1 MAIING
7 TWYDYDARAAR
18 IEHIEERIKR
28 LEKLRKKGAL
38 RPSQVNDLISDKKA
52 LIRLKRIHRAEH
64 DFLYFVYE
72 YFSEEGNPDNSSN
85 LIPAGQSYK
94 DAADFHR
101 ELCSILDKVT
111 QGEITTNI
119 GWSVGR
125 RHAKTAYLSNAY
137 LCHQIVYRLKRYI
150 VEVSE
155 TTDVAGDFVTWT
167 RHQLKFN
174 EKLRDDF
181 GILLHQRPSQ
191 NELDNKYEFI
201 TSSGTK
207 VEAKGVGTQ
216 MRGLRHLSDRPDLFI
231 LDDLESQENTN
242 TPEMRAKNLHWFR
255 AEMLEAL
262 GFGGMCIY
270 MGTIIPYIGLLNLV
284 MSKRKE
290 FTSRKFPAILS
301 WSEREDLWEEWRTI
315 YNSDDK
321 LAKQKSDEFYE
332 SNKDEMLRGTDV
344 LWPQVYSYKYF
355 MEKREEMGARAFNQ
369 EYLGNPVDEE
379 SQIFNPEDFAYFY
392 DSDIDHLDLQ
402 YFAAVDLA
410 MGKSVRGDYSAIVT
424 LARQE
429 GSSVCYVVDAYI
441 AKQKPDDFMKEI
453 IKRAH
458 KYQYDA
464 LAVESQQFQEW
475 FADKLAEELQ
485 RTGYPAHTRLKQ
497 VKQKMRKE
505 LRIESLQPE
514 ISAGRIR
521 FKRDQRLL
529 LEMLELYPNHNHD
542 DGPDAL
548 ADAYKLTKSGD
559 ATVQTVRRLNRWS
572 RSRYKRCSM

>member
-18 IEHIEERIKR
+18 IELIEERNKR

-64 DFLYFVYE
+64 DVLYFVYE

-85 LIPAGQSYK
+85 LIPVGQSYK

-262 GFGGMCIY
+262 GFGGMAIY
-270 MGTIIPYIGLLNLV
+270 MGTIVHYDSLLNHVLT
-284 MSKRKE
+284 KRKD

-301 WSEREDLWEEWRTI
+301 WSEREDLWEEWRKI

-321 LAKQKSDEFYE
+321 EAKKKADDFYE
-332 SNKDEMLRGTDV
+332 ENKDEMNRGTEV
-344 LWPQVYSYKYF
+344 LWPQMYSYKYF

-379 SQIFNPEDFAYFY
+379 SQIFNPENFVYY
-392 DSDIDHLDLQ
+392 VESDLENVTDMK
-402 YFAAVDLA
+402 YYAAVDLA
-410 MGKSVRGDYSAIVT
+410 MGKSDRGDYSAIIT
-424 LARQE
+424 LGKRE
-429 GSSVCYVVDAYI
+429 GSEVCYVVDAYI
-441 AKQKPDDFMKEI
+441 AKIKPDDFMTEI
-453 IKRAH
+453 IKRTFE
-458 KYQYDA
+458 YQYEA

-475 FADKLAEELQ
+475 FADKLSEELQ
-485 RTGYPAHTRLKQ
+485 SRGYPAYTRLKQ
-497 VKQKMRKE
+497 VKQKLRKE
-505 LRIESLQPE
+505 LRIEALEPE
-514 ISAGRIR
+514 INAGRIR
-521 FKRDQRLL
+521 FKREQRLL
-529 LEMLELYPNHNHD
+529 LEMLEMFPNHNHD
-542 DGPDAL
+542 DGADAL
-548 ADAYKLTKSGD
+548 ADAYKIAKETSS
-559 ATVQTVRRLNRWS
+559 AVRTVKRMNRW
-572 RSRYKRCSM
+572 